1 MYATPTSLFLNRKQA
16 LIQLIM
22 KFLQNIFQQ
31 ISISLLVICITS
43 LFAQSQQPLFETR
56 ILFGQQSHGFVKSG
70 TPVIDRLASGRLVCV
85 FAMTMDIN
93 PKKEKYDIMFSYSD
107 DYGLAWSAPEL
118 LFNHA
123 DANDLDPN
131 LLVDGDRILAFSTT
145 VSNLAKHRIDSTDI
159 YMRTSADGYNWSAE
173 VLLKKPYRY
182 ISGKIHRGHRLK
194 NGDLV
199 MGYAWD
205 SYAQM
210 GKPPANEGE
219 MDNRS
224 GVLRS
229 VDRGNTWSASGD
241 IYTSYK
247 RILPKAA
254 GGLCEP
260 ATVVL
265 SDGRIMALARTGSD
279 KLYQSWS
286 HDDGISWEIPTP
298 SNLTAHNS
306 PAALWKMDGS
316 DVVLV
321 AWDNSDKD
329 RNPLTVAVS
338 DDGGKTWDKPREV
351 ARTEGLQAAYPSILQ
366 AKDGTFVMVWHQAI
380 DENKGLE
387 VRMARFNKAWLYQ
400 HR

>member
-1 MYATPTSLFLNRKQA
+1 MQWR
-16 LIQLIM
+16 I
-22 KFLQNIFQQ
+22 KFLQNFLLRIFV
-31 ISISLLVICITS
+31 SLAVICIAHGY
-43 LFAQSQQPLFETR
+43 AQSQRPLFETK
-56 ILFGQQSHGFVKSG
+56 ILFGQQSHGFIKSG

-85 FAMTMDIN
+85 FAMTKDIDR
-93 PKKEKYDIMFSYSD
+93 KKEKYDIMSGYSD
-107 DYGLAWSAPEL
+107 DNGVTWSEPRV

-131 LLVDGDRILAFSTT
+131 LVVDGDRILAFSTT
-145 VSNLAKHRIDSTDI
+145 VSNLAKRRIDSTDI
-159 YMRTSADGYNWSAE
+159 YMRYSMDGDNWSRE

-194 NGDLV
+194 DGTLI

-205 SYAQM
+205 AFAQK
-210 GKPPANEGE
+210 GKPPGNEGE

-229 VDRGNTWSASGD
+229 TDGGNSWSAGGD
-241 IYTSYK
+241 IYTLYK

-265 SDGRIMALARTGSD
+265 ADGRIMALARTGSD

-286 HDDGISWEIPTP
+286 NDGGISWDTP
-298 SNLTAHNS
+298 RASNLTAHNS
-306 PAALWKMDGS
+306 PAALWRIDQSG
-316 DVVLV
+316 DVIC
-321 AWDNSDKD
+321 AWDNSNTA
-329 RNPLTVAVS
+329 RNPLSVAVS
-338 DDGGKTWDKPREV
+338 ADGGKSWTSPKV
-351 ARTEGLQAAYPSILQ
+351 VTRTGGLQAAYPSVLQ

-380 DENKGLE
+380 NENRGLE
-387 VRMARFNKAWLYQ
+387 VRIARFNKAWLYDGKQ
-400 HR
+400 